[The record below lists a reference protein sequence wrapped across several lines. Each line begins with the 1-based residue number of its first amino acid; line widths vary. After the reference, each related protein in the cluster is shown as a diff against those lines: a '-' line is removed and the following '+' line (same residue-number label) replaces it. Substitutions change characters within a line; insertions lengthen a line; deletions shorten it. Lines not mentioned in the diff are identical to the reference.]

1 MMKRRGTFPVMPALV
16 PPARPKPLR
25 RGEGPAI
32 HVFER
37 ARLQDVDARDK
48 RGHDELNV
56 EILVLES
63 SMQTPPRRPAS
74 ATRVVDVLVPVA
86 LDQAYSYRVPAE
98 LDLQPG
104 DVVGVPLGA
113 REVIGVV
120 WADNPNPDPRL
131 HNRLKDIAEKLDMP
145 RFREELRSLVDWVAS
160 YTLAP
165 RGQVL
170 RMTLRMGEHLGPERV
185 RLGVRLVGAPP
196 QRLTPAR
203 RRLLEIL
210 SDGLL
215 HGKSELAKE
224 AGCSASVIDGL
235 VDEGTLAVEHMPRAA
250 PPPAPDPTFAEPDF
264 SPDQRLA
271 AERLRQLVAGGFEV
285 ALLDGV
291 TGSGKTEVYFEA
303 VAEVLKRGEQI
314 LILMP
319 EIALTG
325 QFLDRFA
332 ARFGARPLEW
342 HSELTPRTRARNYAA
357 IASGEAPVVVGARS
371 ALFLPYAKL
380 GLLIVDE
387 EHDQAYKQEDG
398 AHYHARDMAV
408 VRASIAKIPIVLAS
422 ATPSVETEV
431 NARKGRYQRVPLPS
445 RFGGQHM
452 PHIEAIDL
460 RQEGPGRGRF
470 IAPRLAEQIGF
481 AIERREQA
489 LLFLNRRGYAPLTL
503 CRACGHRFACT
514 ICDAWLVDHRFRQRL
529 VCHHCGFSM
538 PRPHLC
544 PHCGAEESLAAIGP
558 GVERLQEEAAALF
571 PGARTMVLSSDL
583 ITSIE
588 AMRSELNE
596 IAEGRVDI
604 IIGTQLVAK
613 GHNFPRLNLV
623 GVIDA
628 DLGLGNG
635 DPRAAERTFQLLN
648 QVIGRAGRDQ
658 GRGVGFLQTHQPEH
672 PVMKA
677 LVACDREA
685 FYASEI
691 DSRERTGYPPF
702 GRLASLIISA
712 GDRPSA
718 EGFARKLA
726 SAAPFDER
734 IKVLG
739 PAEAPLAVI
748 KGRYRYRILVKSPR
762 SLDLS
767 GYLRQWLAAAP
778 KTTGNLK
785 LEVDVDPQSFL

>member
-1 MMKRRGTFPVMPALV
+1 MDDAL
-16 PPARPKPLR
+16 RTL
-25 RGEGPAI
+25 
-32 HVFER
+32 
-37 ARLQDVDARDK
+37 
-48 RGHDELNV
+48 
-56 EILVLES
+56 S
-63 SMQTPPRRPAS
+63 S
-74 ATRVVDVLVPVA
+74 ATSSTGVVDVLVPVA
-86 LDQAYSYRVPAE
+86 LNHTYSYRVPRGLE
-98 LDLQPG
+98 LKAG
-104 DVVGVPLGA
+104 DVVCVPLGP
-113 REVIGVV
+113 REVVGVV
-120 WADNPNPDPRL
+120 WAENAKPDPRL
-131 HNRLKDIAEKLDMP
+131 HNRLKDVGEKLDVP
-145 RFREELRSLVDWVAS
+145 SLKPELRALVDWVAN
-160 YTLAP
+160 YTLSA
-165 RGQVL
+165 RGMVL
-170 RMTLRMGEHLGPERV
+170 RMSLRMGDDLGPERV
-185 RLGVRLVGAPP
+185 RMGVRLAGPPP
-196 QRLTPAR
+196 QRMTPAR
-203 RRLLEIL
+203 RRLIQLL

-215 HGKSELAKE
+215 HGKSDAARE
-224 AGCSASVIDGL
+224 AGVSAGVVDGL
-235 VDEGTLAVEHMPRAA
+235 VDEGTLAVEAMPRPSA
-250 PPPAPDPTFAEPDF
+250 PPAPDPAFAVPEF
-264 SPDQRLA
+264 SRQQRTAVDAMRALA
-271 AERLRQLVAGGFEV
+271 ANGTFHV

-303 VAEVLKRGEQI
+303 VAETIRRGKQS

-332 ARFGARPLEW
+332 RRFGVRPLEW
-342 HSELTPRTRARNYAA
+342 HSELTPRTRQRNWAA

-371 ALFLPYAKL
+371 ALFLPYANL
-380 GLLIVDE
+380 GLIVVDE
-387 EHDQAYKQEDG
+387 EHDQAYKQDDG
-398 AHYHARDMAV
+398 VHYHARDMAV
-408 VRASIAKIPIVLAS
+408 VRAHIGKIPIVLAS

-431 NARKGRYQRVPLPS
+431 NARKGRYQRIALPQ
-445 RFGGQHM
+445 RFGGQHL

-460 RQEGPGRGRF
+460 RREVPPRGRF
-470 IAPRLAEQIGF
+470 ISPRLAGEVRS

-538 PRPHLC
+538 PRPHVC
-544 PHCGAEESLAAIGP
+544 PNCAAEETLVAVGP

-571 PGARTMVLSSDL
+571 PEARTMVLSSDL

-588 AMRSELNE
+588 TMRSELNE

-628 DLGLGNG
+628 DLGLSNG
-635 DPRAAERTFQLLN
+635 DPRAAERTWQLLN

-658 GRGVGFLQTHQPEH
+658 GRGVGYLQTHQPEY

-691 DSRERTGYPPF
+691 EMREKSGYPPF
-702 GRLASLIISA
+702 GRLAGLIVSA
-712 GDRPSA
+712 GDRPTA

-726 SAAPFDER
+726 AIAPIDER

-748 KGRYRYRILVKSPR
+748 KGRYRFRLLVKSQR
-762 SLDLS
+762 NVDLS
-767 GYLRQWLAAAP
+767 EYLREWLAGGP
-778 KTTGNLK
+778 KTKGNIK

>member
-1 MMKRRGTFPVMPALV
+1 MDDLPT
-16 PPARPKPLR
+16 
-25 RGEGPAI
+25 
-32 HVFER
+32 
-37 ARLQDVDARDK
+37 
-48 RGHDELNV
+48 
-56 EILVLES
+56 S
-63 SMQTPPRRPAS
+63 SPAS
-74 ATRVVDVLVPVA
+74 HAPASVVDVLVPVA
-86 LDQAYSYRVPAE
+86 IDQAYSYRVPRG
-98 LDLQPG
+98 LSLKPG
-104 DVVGVPLGA
+104 DVVAVPLGA
-113 REVIGVV
+113 REVLGVV
-120 WADNPNPDPRL
+120 WAENPNPDPRL
-131 HNRLKDIAEKLDMP
+131 HNRLKDVAEKLDVP
-145 RFREELRSLVDWVAS
+145 PLRDELRRMVDWVS
-160 YTLAP
+160 TYTLSA
-165 RGQVL
+165 RGMVL
-170 RMTLRMGEHLGPERV
+170 RMCLRMGEHLGPERQ
-185 RLGVRLVGAPP
+185 RMGVRLVGSPP
-196 QRLTPAR
+196 QRMTPAR

-215 HGKSELAKE
+215 HGKSDVAKE
-224 AGCSASVIDGL
+224 AGVSPGVIDGL
-235 VDEGTLAVEHMPRAA
+235 VDEGTLQVEPVPREN
-250 PPPAPDPTFAEPDF
+250 PALEPDPDFAPADF
-264 SPDQRLA
+264 SPEQARA
-271 AERLRQLVAGGFEV
+271 AETMRGLVTAGGFQA
-285 ALLDGV
+285 ALIDGV

-303 VAEVLKRGEQI
+303 VAEVIRQGRQS

-332 ARFGARPLEW
+332 QRFGVRPLEW
-342 HSELTPRTRARNYAA
+342 HSELTPRTRARNWASIAA
-357 IASGEAPVVVGARS
+357 GEARVVVGARS
-371 ALFLPYAKL
+371 ALFLPYADL
-380 GLLIVDE
+380 GLIIVDE

-431 NARKGRYQRVPLPS
+431 NARKGRYTRIPLPS

-452 PHIEAIDL
+452 PQIEAIDL
-460 RQEGPGRGRF
+460 RREPPMRGRF
-470 IAPRLAEQIGF
+470 ISPRLAEQIGF

-538 PRPHLC
+538 PRPPAC
-544 PHCGAEESLAAIGP
+544 PHCGAEGSLVAVGP
-558 GVERLQEEAAALF
+558 GVERLQEEAANLF
-571 PGARTMVLSSDL
+571 PNARTMVLSSDL

-588 AMRSELNE
+588 TMRAELNE

-623 GVIDA
+623 GVVDA
-628 DLGLGNG
+628 DLGLSNG

-691 DSRERTGYPPF
+691 DIRERTLYPPF

-712 GDRPSA
+712 GDRPTA
-718 EGFARKLA
+718 EGFGRQLA

-734 IKVLG
+734 VQVLG

-748 KGRYRYRILVKSPR
+748 KGRYRFRLLVKSVR
-762 SLDLS
+762 GFDLS
-767 GYLRQWLAAAP
+767 NYLRSWLAKGP
-778 KTTGNLK
+778 KTKGNLK